1 MTLFFM
7 THGFHGPII
16 EPTEAKLHKGEWEV
30 KSPVGK
36 GQAIINKLRDAA
48 AIAQASMAS
57 AQDA

>member
-1 MTLFFM
+1 M